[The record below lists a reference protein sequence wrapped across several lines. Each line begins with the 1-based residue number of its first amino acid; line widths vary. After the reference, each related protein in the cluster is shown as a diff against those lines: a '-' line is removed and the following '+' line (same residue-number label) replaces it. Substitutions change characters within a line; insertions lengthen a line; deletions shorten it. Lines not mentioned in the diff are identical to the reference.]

1 MERLCERVIGERGT
15 IASNN
20 EASYHARYLEIFK
33 LIERRDDDI
42 ARAFNDPKRSSMVF
56 QLATIVSHGPL
67 TQDEL
72 QCLTPAIRET
82 VESLSKLKAGG
93 SGRDRA

>member
-1 MERLCERVIGERGT
+1 MRG
-15 IASNN
+15 AVCHS
-20 EASYHARYLEIFK
+20 
-33 LIERRDDDI
+33 
-42 ARAFNDPKRSSMVF
+42 RAMKSSAPDWKAFRDPKRSSMVF
-56 QLATIVSHGPL
+56 QLATIVSHGLL

-82 VESLSKLKAGG
+82 VESLSKSKAGW